1 MSKKTI
7 SDQRSAVSDQES
19 AVSGQRTEEAQ
30 PAALYEV
37 KDWKGKA
44 LCVCPL
50 CGFDTLM
57 KIKMLQHLVGK
68 HDSELALVALVDLEK
83 DSPSPLPLVPEGRGK
98 EQPGDVFEVELVEIG
113 SAMDAQGNEHKT
125 FSVKEN

>member
-1 MSKKTI
+1 MSNKKKSAA
-7 SDQRSAVSDQES
+7 SDQKSEE
-19 AVSGQRTEEAQ
+19 GQTQ

-37 KDWKGKA
+37 KDWKGKV

-50 CGFDTLM
+50 CGFDTLV

-68 HDSELALVALVDLEK
+68 HDSELALVALVDMEK
-83 DSPSPLPLVPEGRGK
+83 DSPSPLPPLPEGRGE